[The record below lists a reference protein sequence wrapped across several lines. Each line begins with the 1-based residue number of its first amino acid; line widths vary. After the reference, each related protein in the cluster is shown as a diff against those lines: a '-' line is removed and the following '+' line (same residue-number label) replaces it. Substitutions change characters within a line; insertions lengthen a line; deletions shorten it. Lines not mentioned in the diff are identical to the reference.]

1 MKVREVIALVEAD
14 GWYLVQTRGDHR
26 QYKHSTKPGRVTVS
40 GHRNDDVH
48 PKTLNSILTQAGLK
62 GRNP

>member
-14 GWYLVQTRGDHR
+14 GWILVGMRGDHR
-26 QYKHSTKPGRVTVS
+26 QYKHPTKPGRVTVS

-48 PKTLNSILTQAGLK
+48 PKTLNSILTQAGL
-62 GRNP
+62 RRQP